1 MSNKWADYCVSEVRY
16 NTEHSHIVKVKVHV
30 DNGETIGSASESQ
43 RSEVVN
49 AIQNG
54 NTFVTITRGTDGKWK
69 KGEDVRTVTV
79 NGTKYI
85 RTDANSK
92 ASDNLGNL
100 PEF

>member
-1 MSNKWADYCVSEVRY
+1 MSNKWADSCISEVRY
-16 NTEHSHIVKVKVHV
+16 NVDHTHIVKVKVHP

-43 RSEVVN
+43 RSDVVN

-54 NTFVTITRGTDGKWK
+54 KIFVTIVRGIDSKWT
-69 KGEDVRTVTV
+69 KGEDVRVVTV

-92 ASDNLGNL
+92 ASDNLGKL
-100 PEF
+100 PEY

>member
-1 MSNKWADYCVSEVRY
+1 MSNKWADYCISEVRY
-16 NTEHSHIVKVKVHV
+16 NAEHTHIVKVKIHV
-30 DNGETIGSASESQ
+30 DNGETIGSPNESQ

-54 NTFVTITRGTDGKWK
+54 KTFVTIIRGTDSKWK
-69 KGEDVRTVTV
+69 KGEDVRIVTV